1 MSQPDHRT
9 IEPAVAPLTRGQTDT
24 TKKTRLQGRT
34 IGLGGLFVVL
44 AGIVFYVFAV
54 VPDQVDTVSVPSQT
68 SESVAAPAT
77 RARPTEGDAAPPPF
91 EAAQREQARAKAQ
104 EQLAVFVRRQL
115 QLEDEMDVATWG
127 ADELAAIKERANVA
141 DQQFLREEYPA
152 ALDEYRLAVAE
163 LDALIEQGRELV
175 RTSIASGYKA
185 LDERDPERAATAFE
199 RAISIAP
206 GDTEAIRGR
215 ARAKTLPEVIAL
227 LRESERAELRGN
239 LAGAADL
246 IDDALNLDPDLAG
259 VGERQQN
266 LRQAQADARYQAQL
280 SNGFSALEKKDFEA
294 ALLAFRGVLA
304 VRPDD
309 PMALSGQQQTERAK
323 TLARID
329 ALKASARAHEEN
341 ESWERALS
349 DYDEAL
355 AIDGS
360 LKFARDGKLEI
371 RRRARLITAMDRVL
385 ADPGLLSSDNEF
397 RDAQTVLAEAL
408 DERGGG
414 AKFDNRRDR
423 FETLLARATVPVP
436 LVLISDK
443 KTRVVVH
450 HVGVLGTFDR
460 HELRLRPGR
469 YTITGSQDGCRDVRK
484 EVLLA
489 SDQAPVEVRCEEKI

>member
-1 MSQPDHRT
+1 MSQPEHPT
-9 IEPAVAPLTRGQTDT
+9 IEPAVAPLTGGQTET
-24 TKKTRLQGRT
+24 TQKNPLQGRT
-34 IGLGGLFVVL
+34 IGLGVLFVVL
-44 AGIVFYVFAV
+44 VGVALYVFTV
-54 VPDQVDTVSVPSQT
+54 VPDQVETVTVPSQA
-68 SESVAAPAT
+68 SEPVAAPA
-77 RARPTEGDAAPPPF
+77 RSRPAESDDAPPPF
-91 EAAQREQARAKAQ
+91 EAAQREQARTKAQ

-115 QLEDEMDVATWG
+115 QLEDEMNVASWG
-127 ADELAAIKERANVA
+127 AAELAAIKERANVA
-141 DQQFLREEYPA
+141 DQQFLREEYAA

-163 LDALIEQGRELV
+163 LDGLIEQGRDLV
-175 RTSIASGYKA
+175 QSSIAAGFKA
-185 LDERDPERAATAFE
+185 LDERDADRAEAAFE
-199 RAISIAP
+199 RAVSIAP

-246 IDDALNLDPDLAG
+246 IDEALKLDPDLAG
-259 VGERQQN
+259 VGQRQRN

-280 SNGFSALEKKDFEA
+280 SSGFSALENKDFEA

-304 VRPDD
+304 MRPDD

-341 ESWERALS
+341 EAWDRALS

-355 AIDGS
+355 AIDAS

-371 RRRARLITAMDRVL
+371 RRRVRLITAMDRVL

-397 RDAQTVLAEAL
+397 QGAQAVLAEAL
-408 DERGGG
+408 DEIGAG
-414 AKFDNRRDR
+414 AKFDTRRDR

-436 LVLISDK
+436 LVLISDA

-450 HVGVLGTFDR
+450 HVGVIGTFDR

-484 EVLLA
+484 EVLLE
-489 SDQAPVEVRCEEKI
+489 SDLAPVEVRCEEKI